1 VRAPRD
7 GQDWMR
13 YNPRQDEQRWSILNS
28 TIAVLAAS
36 KNQPECMMLEQFESL
51 VQPTQFLEFICK
63 TVPLSDANLDMVTS
77 MHETMLR
84 RLNALEVLYKGGQ
97 RAVDEFN
104 NSTLTGMERKKAN
117 AISKAKKSFDPN
129 GQKGPK
135 QTRRGGGGGSGT
147 ASTSS
152 SSGGQQ
158 GGQHFKGAAPSGNG
172 VPCAKCKRF
181 NHKTEDCRS

>member
-1 VRAPRD
+1 
-7 GQDWMR
+7 MR

-36 KNQPECMMLEQFESL
+36 KNQPKRMMLEQFKSP

-77 MHETMLR
+77 MHETTLR
-84 RLNALEVLYKGGQ
+84 RQNALEVLYKGGQ

-104 NSTLTGMERKKAN
+104 NPTLTGMEQKKAN
-117 AISKAKKSFDPN
+117 AILKAKRSFDLN

-135 QTRRGGGGGSGT
+135 RTQRGSGGGGGGGA
-147 ASTSS
+147 ASTLS

-158 GGQHFKGAAPSGNG
+158 GGQNFNGA
-172 VPCAKCKRF
+172 
-181 NHKTEDCRS
+181 ERS